1 MNQVVIVDDDM
12 IVRVTLRSLLKWEK
26 FGFTVA
32 ADFSGGKA
40 ALEYL
45 KSHRA
50 DLLVVDMKMPDL
62 DGISL
67 MERLQAEGKLP
78 VTVALSGYNEFEL
91 VRQAFRVGAFDY
103 LLKSDLTAESL
114 KRLLDTLNRQI
125 FLENRSGEKKVPVLG
140 GDGGVLFE
148 TLTGTYG
155 IVLFEIDDQ
164 KRQAARFGP
173 DLAEEL
179 GKPVLE
185 LARQL
190 PRVAAKGRLEPLDPF
205 HYILLYQAADPI
217 QYHHTITSVVRQLQS
232 VWKDYMN
239 LTLSAAVS
247 EPYEGNMLAQALER
261 NYELLKLAVLSGR
274 GALCTEWRCR
284 EELTMLA
291 ACREQEEG
299 LVIALYRGDPV
310 FLQQEKQKF
319 FCRLEKMGFQEGCCY
334 SLMVIVLL
342 AACFARYEDDFFA
355 LFPEEVSYREKIG
368 RLTCSRELELWLN
381 NYFRWVTNYVENR
394 SRTCQTDLIVKAK
407 HFLRDNYS
415 NPELT
420 LKSAA
425 DFVGLNEKYFSS
437 RFTKE
442 SGMTFS
448 AYLTD
453 LRMQKAKSLMLT
465 ADFKMY
471 EISERVGYHN
481 TEHFNRMFKRC
492 FGVSPGDY
500 RKSHRA
506 ETR

>member
-12 IVRVTLRSLLKWEK
+12 IVRVTLRSLLDWEK

-45 KSHRA
+45 KHHRA

-67 MERLQAEGKLP
+67 MEQLQAEGKLP

-103 LLKSDLTAESL
+103 LLKSDLTSESL
-114 KRLLDTLNRQI
+114 KKLLDNLNGQI
-125 FLENRSGEKKVPVLG
+125 FLENCSGEKKVPASVGSGAL
-140 GDGGVLFE
+140 LE
-148 TLTGTYG
+148 TLSGMYG

-173 DLAEEL
+173 DLAEQL

-190 PRVAAKGRLEPLDPF
+190 PRVAAKGRLESIDPF
-205 HYILLYQAADPI
+205 HYILLYQAADPN
-217 QYHHTITSVVRQLQS
+217 QYHHTISSVIRQLQS

-239 LTLSAAVS
+239 ITLSAAAS
-247 EPYEGNMLAQALER
+247 EPYEGAMLSQALEK
-261 NYELLKLAVLSGR
+261 NYQLLKLAVLSGR
-274 GALCTEWRCR
+274 GALCTEWECK
-284 EELTMLA
+284 EELKALSV
-291 ACREQEEG
+291 CQEQEEG
-299 LVIALYRGDPV
+299 LALALYRADPV

-319 FCRLEKMGFQEGCCY
+319 FCRLEQMEFWEGCRY

-342 AACFARYEDDFFA
+342 AGCFAQYEDDFFA

-381 NYFRWVTNYVENR
+381 NYFRWVTDYVENR
-394 SRTCQTDLIVKAK
+394 SRTCQPDLIVKAK
-407 HFLRDNYS
+407 RFLGDNYS

-453 LRMQKAKSLMLT
+453 LRMQKAKNLMIT
-465 ADFKMY
+465 TDFKMY

-481 TEHFNRMFKRC
+481 TEHFTRMFKRS
-492 FGVSPGDY
+492 FGVSLGDY
-500 RKSHRA
+500 RKSHRV
-506 ETR
+506 ET